1 MGLSYNVSAAAWAVC
16 ACYMRDNLCAL
27 CCVCACSSLVPS
39 VFLHMFLM
47 FGPALVL
54 GGMPQR
60 VSALVTLLT
69 GPIAAARII
78 GNSERVQLYEWAPIW

>member
-1 MGLSYNVSAAAWAVC
+1 M
-16 ACYMRDNLCAL
+16 
-27 CCVCACSSLVPS
+27 PS

-54 GGMPQR
+54 GGTPQR

-69 GPIAAARII
+69 GPLAATRLI
-78 GNSERVQLYEWAPIW
+78 GNNDRVQLYEWAPIW